1 MGFVVLAVGQGMR
14 LAWKGQDGRSGL
26 VSVEKG
32 TRMPYSAALDVA
44 LREGPRLARKGFRL
58 EVGAVAVEVGK

>member
-1 MGFVVLAVGQGMR
+1 MGFLVLAVGQGMK
-14 LAWKGQDGRSGL
+14 LAWTGAGGRSSL
-26 VSVEKG
+26 VSLEKG

-58 EVGAVAVEVGK
+58 EVGAVAAEVKL